1 MQKSQENQNKKE
13 IVEINTSSNQKVKIS
28 KEKQYF
34 VWKDTSFIWTIL
46 ILFLCFFITISFL
59 NIKWLTTLHSYTI
72 NILFGMFS
80 ILFYVFLLLFCLK
93 KLFNLKNTYSLNNIF
108 HFSLWRLAIF
118 FLGILIFGSTIYFV
132 AIKIYDYSFKNAFK
146 VLFNSWFNTFKNGK
160 NVYLPYKYN
169 VGIIGTFLYGII
181 SMVGK
186 KTGIVL
192 AFIFS
197 LLILAITFSLFFISD
212 LRFKTLSI
220 NKEKR
225 NKAKEELSKS
235 IQNNKYKYNKSN
247 IFTNIFKLDSTK
259 TNTNE
264 KIINVENSSNKEEII
279 VDEEI
284 NLKNKINQ
292 INDENEENKN
302 NDSLLIGINS
312 NKFESTNNE
321 NIQNKFEKTALV
333 SINLEAEEITQNIPK
348 KFEKTNLIND
358 YRIETINEETKE
370 NTITNTIKTEES
382 QIAYDDSPFYTT
394 TFETINIV
402 ESNENEKSN
411 SSNNESQEKNIE
423 KTAEE
428 YISKTININTLKRY
442 ENNINKPI
450 NLEKQAENIKVLKDK
465 KESISTSTSEIK
477 IDNSSKKRYSIIE
490 DKEDLF

>member
-13 IVEINTSSNQKVKIS
+13 VVEINTSTSQKVKIS

-34 VWKDTSFIWTIL
+34 VWKDTSFLWTIL

-59 NIKWLTTLHSYTI
+59 NIKWLTTLHSYSI

-93 KLFNLKNTYSLNNIF
+93 KLFNLKNTYSINNIF

-118 FLGILIFGSTIYFV
+118 LFAVLIFGSTIYFV
-132 AIKIYDYSFKNAFK
+132 AIKIYDYSFRNVFK
-146 VLFNSWFNTFKNGK
+146 VLFNNWFNTFKNGK

-169 VGIIGTFLYGII
+169 AGIIGTFLYGII

-225 NKAKEELSKS
+225 DKAKEELSKS

-247 IFTNIFKLDSTK
+247 IFTNIFKLDSTTK

-264 KIINVENSSNKEEII
+264 KIMNINNSSNQNQEEII
-279 VDEEI
+279 I
-284 NLKNKINQ
+284 NNKQEHSDNIDWINE
-292 INDENEENKN
+292 NDKH
-302 NDSLLIGINS
+302 INS
-312 NKFESTNNE
+312 SLTREKSNEITEINNE
-321 NIQNKFEKTALV
+321 NIQNKFEKTSLV
-333 SINLEAEEITQNIPK
+333 SINLEAEQITQNIPK

-370 NTITNTIKTEES
+370 NTITNALKTRES

-394 TFETINIV
+394 TFEAINIV
-402 ESNENEKSN
+402 ENNENEESN
-411 SSNNESQEKNIE
+411 SSNSEFEEKNIE

-450 NLEKQAENIKVLKDK
+450 DLEKQEENIKVLKDK
-465 KESISTSTSEIK
+465 KESISTSTNEIK

>member
-13 IVEINTSSNQKVKIS
+13 VVEINTSSNQKVKIS

-34 VWKDTSFIWTIL
+34 VWKDTSFLWTVL

-59 NIKWLTTLHSYTI
+59 NIKWLTTLHSYSI

-93 KLFNLKNTYSLNNIF
+93 KLFNLKNAYSINNIF

-118 FLGILIFGSTIYFV
+118 LFAVLIFGSTIYFV
-132 AIKIYDYSFKNAFK
+132 AIKIYDYSFRNVFK
-146 VLFNSWFNTFKNGK
+146 VLFNNWFNTFKNGK

-169 VGIIGTFLYGII
+169 AGIIGTFLYGII

-212 LRFKTLSI
+212 LRFKTLSV

-225 NKAKEELSKS
+225 NKAKEELSKN

-264 KIINVENSSNKEEII
+264 KIININNSSNQNQEEII
-279 VDEEI
+279 I
-284 NLKNKINQ
+284 NNKQEPSDYINQ
-292 INDENEENKN
+292 INENDKHI
-302 NDSLLIGINS
+302 DSSFTREKS
-312 NKFESTNNE
+312 NEITEINNE
-321 NIQNKFEKTALV
+321 NIQNKFEKTSLV
-333 SINLEAEEITQNIPK
+333 SINLEAEQITQNIPK

-358 YRIETINEETKE
+358 YRIETINEETEE

-382 QIAYDDSPFYTT
+382 QITYDDSPFYTA
-394 TFETINIV
+394 TFETINV
-402 ESNENEKSN
+402 VNNNKKEDANSFNEGFD
-411 SSNNESQEKNIE
+411 KNIE

-442 ENNINKPI
+442 ENSINKPI
-450 NLEKQAENIKVLKDK
+450 DLAKQEGNIKISKDK
-465 KESISTSTSEIK
+465 KESISTSTNEIK

>member
-34 VWKDTSFIWTIL
+34 VWKDTSFLWTIL

-118 FLGILIFGSTIYFV
+118 FLGVLIFGSTIYFV

-169 VGIIGTFLYGII
+169 AGIIGTFLYGII

-225 NKAKEELSKS
+225 DKAKEELSKS

-292 INDENEENKN
+292 INEENEENKN
-302 NDSLLIGINS
+302 NDSLLIDINS

-370 NTITNTIKTEES
+370 NTITNTIKTGES

-394 TFETINIV
+394 TFEAINIV
-402 ESNENEKSN
+402 ENNENEEYK
-411 SSNNESQEKNIE
+411 SSNNEFEEKNIE

-428 YISKTININTLKRY
+428 YISKTININALKRY
-442 ENNINKPI
+442 ENGINKPI
-450 NLEKQAENIKVLKDK
+450 DLEKQAENIKVLKDK

>member
-1 MQKSQENQNKKE
+1 MQQSQENQNKKE

-34 VWKDTSFIWTIL
+34 VWKDTSFLWTIL

-93 KLFNLKNTYSLNNIF
+93 KLFNLN
-108 HFSLWRLAIF
+108 
-118 FLGILIFGSTIYFV
+118 FV

-169 VGIIGTFLYGII
+169 AGIIGTFLYGII

-264 KIINVENSSNKEEII
+264 KIININNSSNQNQEEII
-279 VDEEI
+279 I
-284 NLKNKINQ
+284 N
-292 INDENEENKN
+292 NEREHSDNIDWINKN
-302 NDSLLIGINS
+302 DKHINS
-312 NKFESTNNE
+312 SLTREKSNEITEINNE
-321 NIQNKFEKTALV
+321 NIQNKFEKTSLV

-370 NTITNTIKTEES
+370 NTITNTIKTGES

-394 TFETINIV
+394 TFEAINIV
-402 ESNENEKSN
+402 ENNKNEESNYL
-411 SSNNESQEKNIE
+411 NNEFQEKNIE

-442 ENNINKPI
+442 ENNINKPV
-450 NLEKQAENIKVLKDK
+450 NLEKQAENIKILKDK
-465 KESISTSTSEIK
+465 KESISTSTNEIK

>member
-13 IVEINTSSNQKVKIS
+13 VVEINTSSNQKVKIS

-34 VWKDTSFIWTIL
+34 VWKDTSFLWTIL
-46 ILFLCFFITISFL
+46 ILFLCFFITVSFL
-59 NIKWLTTLHSYTI
+59 NIKWLTTLHSYSI

-169 VGIIGTFLYGII
+169 AGIIGTFLYGII

-197 LLILAITFSLFFISD
+197 LLILTITFSLFFISD

-264 KIINVENSSNKEEII
+264 KIININNSSNENQEKII
-279 VDEEI
+279 I
-284 NLKNKINQ
+284 NNGQEQSDHINQ
-292 INDENEENKN
+292 ISKNDEH
-302 NDSLLIGINS
+302 INS
-312 NKFESTNNE
+312 SLTREKSNEIIEINNE
-321 NIQNKFEKTALV
+321 NIQNKFEKTSLV
-333 SINLEAEEITQNIPK
+333 SINLEAEQISQNIPK

-370 NTITNTIKTEES
+370 NTIPNTIIKTEEN
-382 QIAYDDSPFYTT
+382 QITYDDSPFYTT
-394 TFETINIV
+394 TFETINIIENNKNE
-402 ESNENEKSN
+402 ESNYL
-411 SSNNESQEKNIE
+411 NNEFQEKNIE

-442 ENNINKPI
+442 ENNINKPV
-450 NLEKQAENIKVLKDK
+450 NLEKQAENIKILKDK

>member
-13 IVEINTSSNQKVKIS
+13 VVEINTSSNQKVKIS

-34 VWKDTSFIWTIL
+34 VWKDTSFLWTIL
-46 ILFLCFFITISFL
+46 VLFLCFFITVSFL
-59 NIKWLTTLHSYTI
+59 NIKWLTTLHSYSI

-93 KLFNLKNTYSLNNIF
+93 KLFNLKNTYSINNIF

-169 VGIIGTFLYGII
+169 AGIIGTFLYGII

-235 IQNNKYKYNKSN
+235 IQSNKYKYNKSN

-292 INDENEENKN
+292 INEENEENKN
-302 NDSLLIGINS
+302 NDSLLIDINS

-370 NTITNTIKTEES
+370 NTITNTIKTGEN

-394 TFETINIV
+394 TFEAINIV
-402 ESNENEKSN
+402 ENNENEESN
-411 SSNNESQEKNIE
+411 SSNNEFEEKNIE

-428 YISKTININTLKRY
+428 YISKTININALKRY
-442 ENNINKPI
+442 ENGINKPI
-450 NLEKQAENIKVLKDK
+450 DLEKQAENIKVLKDK

>member
-34 VWKDTSFIWTIL
+34 VWKDTSFLWTIL

-59 NIKWLTTLHSYTI
+59 NIKWLTTLHSYSI

-169 VGIIGTFLYGII
+169 AGIIGTFLYGII

-264 KIINVENSSNKEEII
+264 KIININNSSNKEEII

-292 INDENEENKN
+292 INEENEENKN
-302 NDSLLIGINS
+302 NDSSLIDINS

-358 YRIETINEETKE
+358 YRIETINEEIKE
-370 NTITNTIKTEES
+370 NTITNTIKTGEN

-394 TFETINIV
+394 TFEAINIV
-402 ESNENEKSN
+402 ENNENEESN
-411 SSNNESQEKNIE
+411 SSNNEFEEKNIE

-428 YISKTININTLKRY
+428 YISKTININALKRY
-442 ENNINKPI
+442 ENGINKPI
-450 NLEKQAENIKVLKDK
+450 DLEKQAENIKVLKDK

-477 IDNSSKKRYSIIE
+477 IDNSTKKRYSIIE

>member
-13 IVEINTSSNQKVKIS
+13 VVEINTSSNQKVKIS

-34 VWKDTSFIWTIL
+34 VWKDTSFLWTIL
-46 ILFLCFFITISFL
+46 ILFLCFFITVSFL
-59 NIKWLTTLHSYTI
+59 NIKWLTTLHSYSI

-169 VGIIGTFLYGII
+169 AGIIGTFLYGII

-235 IQNNKYKYNKSN
+235 IQSNKYKYNKSN

-279 VDEEI
+279 VDQEI

-292 INDENEENKN
+292 INEENEENKN
-302 NDSLLIGINS
+302 NDSLLIDINS

-333 SINLEAEEITQNIPK
+333 SINLEAEEITHNIPK

-370 NTITNTIKTEES
+370 NTITNTIKTGES

-394 TFETINIV
+394 TFEAINIV
-402 ESNENEKSN
+402 ENNENEESN
-411 SSNNESQEKNIE
+411 YSNNEFEEKNIE

>member
-34 VWKDTSFIWTIL
+34 VWKDTSFLWTIL

-169 VGIIGTFLYGII
+169 AGIIGTFLYGII

-264 KIINVENSSNKEEII
+264 KIINVENSSNKEKII

-292 INDENEENKN
+292 INEENEENKN
-302 NDSLLIGINS
+302 NDSLLIDINS
-312 NKFESTNNE
+312 NKFENTNNE

-333 SINLEAEEITQNIPK
+333 SINLETEEITQNIPK

-370 NTITNTIKTEES
+370 NTITNTIKTGEN

-394 TFETINIV
+394 TFEAINIV
-402 ESNENEKSN
+402 ENNENEESN
-411 SSNNESQEKNIE
+411 SSNNEFEEKNIE

-428 YISKTININTLKRY
+428 YISKTININALKHY
-442 ENNINKPI
+442 ENGINKSI
-450 NLEKQAENIKVLKDK
+450 DLEKQAENIKVLKDK

>member
-34 VWKDTSFIWTIL
+34 VWKDTSFLWTIL

-169 VGIIGTFLYGII
+169 AGIIGTFLYGII

-264 KIINVENSSNKEEII
+264 KIINVENSSNKEKII
-279 VDEEI
+279 VDQEI

-292 INDENEENKN
+292 INEENEENKN
-302 NDSLLIGINS
+302 NDSLLIDINS
-312 NKFESTNNE
+312 NKFENTNNE

-370 NTITNTIKTEES
+370 NTITNTIKTGEN

-394 TFETINIV
+394 TFEAINIV
-402 ESNENEKSN
+402 ENNENEESN
-411 SSNNESQEKNIE
+411 SSNNEFEEKNIE

-428 YISKTININTLKRY
+428 YISKTININALKRY
-442 ENNINKPI
+442 ENGINKPI
-450 NLEKQAENIKVLKDK
+450 DLEKQAENIKVLKDK

-477 IDNSSKKRYSIIE
+477 IDNSTKKRYSIIE

>member
-13 IVEINTSSNQKVKIS
+13 VVEINTSSNQKVKIS

-34 VWKDTSFIWTIL
+34 VWKDTSFLWTIL

-59 NIKWLTTLHSYTI
+59 NIKWLTTLHSYSI

-93 KLFNLKNTYSLNNIF
+93 KLFNLKNTYSINNIF

-118 FLGILIFGSTIYFV
+118 LFAVLIFGSTIYFV
-132 AIKIYDYSFKNAFK
+132 AIKIYDYSFKNVFK
-146 VLFNSWFNTFKNGK
+146 VLFNNWFNTFKNGK

-169 VGIIGTFLYGII
+169 AGIIGTFLYGII

-225 NKAKEELSKS
+225 NKSKEELSKN

-264 KIINVENSSNKEEII
+264 KIININTSSNQNQEEII
-279 VDEEI
+279 I
-284 NLKNKINQ
+284 NNKPEPSDYINQ
-292 INDENEENKN
+292 INANDKHISSSFTSEKSNEIIE
-302 NDSLLIGINS
+302 I
-312 NKFESTNNE
+312 NNE
-321 NIQNKFEKTALV
+321 SIQN
-333 SINLEAEEITQNIPK
+333 

-358 YRIETINEETKE
+358 YRIETINEETEE
-370 NTITNTIKTEES
+370 NTITNTIKTSES
-382 QIAYDDSPFYTT
+382 QITYDDSPFYTT
-394 TFETINIV
+394 TFETINV
-402 ESNENEKSN
+402 VNNNKKEDAN
-411 SSNNESQEKNIE
+411 SFNDGFDKNIE

-442 ENNINKPI
+442 ENSINKPI
-450 NLEKQAENIKVLKDK
+450 DLEKQEENIKILKDK
-465 KESISTSTSEIK
+465 KESISTSTNEIK

>member
-34 VWKDTSFIWTIL
+34 VWKDTSFLWTIL

-80 ILFYVFLLLFCLK
+80 ILFYVFLLLFFLK

-169 VGIIGTFLYGII
+169 AGIIGTFLYGII

-264 KIINVENSSNKEEII
+264 KIINVENSSSKEEII

-284 NLKNKINQ
+284 KLKNKINQ
-292 INDENEENKN
+292 INEENKN
-302 NDSLLIGINS
+302 NDSLLIDINS

-370 NTITNTIKTEES
+370 NTITNTIKTGES

-394 TFETINIV
+394 TFEAINIV
-402 ESNENEKSN
+402 ENNENEESN
-411 SSNNESQEKNIE
+411 SSNNEFEEKNIE

-442 ENNINKPI
+442 ENGINKPI
-450 NLEKQAENIKVLKDK
+450 DLEKQAENIKVLKDK

>member
-13 IVEINTSSNQKVKIS
+13 VVEINTSSNQKVKIS

-34 VWKDTSFIWTIL
+34 VWKDTSFLWTIL

-59 NIKWLTTLHSYTI
+59 NIKWLTTLHSYSI

-93 KLFNLKNTYSLNNIF
+93 KLFNLKNTYSINNIF

-118 FLGILIFGSTIYFV
+118 LFAVLIFGSTIYFV
-132 AIKIYDYSFKNAFK
+132 AIKIYDYSFKNVFK
-146 VLFNSWFNTFKNGK
+146 VLFNNWFNTFKNGK

-169 VGIIGTFLYGII
+169 AGIIGTFLYGII
-181 SMVGK
+181 SMIGK

-225 NKAKEELSKS
+225 NKAKEELSKN

-247 IFTNIFKLDSTK
+247 IFTNIFKLDSTTK

-264 KIINVENSSNKEEII
+264 KIININNSSNQNQEEII
-279 VDEEI
+279 INNKQEPSDYINHDKHISSSFTSEKSNEI
-284 NLKNKINQ
+284 IE
-292 INDENEENKN
+292 I
-302 NDSLLIGINS
+302 
-312 NKFESTNNE
+312 NNE
-321 NIQNKFEKTALV
+321 NIQNKFEKTSLV
-333 SINLEAEEITQNIPK
+333 SINLEAEQIAQNIPK

-358 YRIETINEETKE
+358 YRIETINEETEE
-370 NTITNTIKTEES
+370 NTITNTIKTSES
-382 QIAYDDSPFYTT
+382 QITYDDSPFYTT
-394 TFETINIV
+394 TFETINIIENNKNE
-402 ESNENEKSN
+402 ESNYF
-411 SSNNESQEKNIE
+411 NNEFEEKNIE

-450 NLEKQAENIKVLKDK
+450 DLEKQEENIKILKDK
-465 KESISTSTSEIK
+465 KESISTSTNEIK
-477 IDNSSKKRYSIIE
+477 IDNLSKKRYSIIE

>member
-34 VWKDTSFIWTIL
+34 VWKDTSFLWTIL

-59 NIKWLTTLHSYTI
+59 NIKWLTTLHSYSI

-93 KLFNLKNTYSLNNIF
+93 KLFNLKNTYSINNIF

-118 FLGILIFGSTIYFV
+118 LFAVLIFGSTIYFV
-132 AIKIYDYSFKNAFK
+132 AIKIYDYSFRNVFK
-146 VLFNSWFNTFKNGK
+146 VLFNNWFNTFKNGK

-169 VGIIGTFLYGII
+169 AGIIGTFLYGII

-212 LRFKTLSI
+212 LRFKTLSV

-264 KIINVENSSNKEEII
+264 KIININNSSNQNQEEII
-279 VDEEI
+279 I
-284 NLKNKINQ
+284 NNKQEPSDYINQ
-292 INDENEENKN
+292 INE
-302 NDSLLIGINS
+302 NDSSFTSEKS
-312 NKFESTNNE
+312 NEITEINNE
-321 NIQNKFEKTALV
+321 NIQNKFEKTSLV
-333 SINLEAEEITQNIPK
+333 SINLEAEQIAQNIPK

-358 YRIETINEETKE
+358 YRIETINEETEE
-370 NTITNTIKTEES
+370 NTITNTIKTSES
-382 QIAYDDSPFYTT
+382 QITYDDSPFYTT
-394 TFETINIV
+394 TFETINV
-402 ESNENEKSN
+402 VNNNKKEDAN
-411 SSNNESQEKNIE
+411 SFNDGFDKNIE

-428 YISKTININTLKRY
+428 YISKTININTLKHY
-442 ENNINKPI
+442 ENSINKPI
-450 NLEKQAENIKVLKDK
+450 YLEKQEENIKILKDK
-465 KESISTSTSEIK
+465 KESISTSTNEIK
-477 IDNSSKKRYSIIE
+477 IDNLSKKRYSIIE

>member
-13 IVEINTSSNQKVKIS
+13 IIEINTSSNQKVKIS

-34 VWKDTSFIWTIL
+34 VWKDTSFLWTIL

-169 VGIIGTFLYGII
+169 AGIIGTFLYGII

-279 VDEEI
+279 I
-284 NLKNKINQ
+284 NNEQKQSDNIDWINE
-292 INDENEENKN
+292 NDKH
-302 NDSLLIGINS
+302 INS
-312 NKFESTNNE
+312 SLTREKSN
-321 NIQNKFEKTALV
+321 EKTALV
-333 SINLEAEEITQNIPK
+333 SINLEAEEITHNIPK

-370 NTITNTIKTEES
+370 NTITNTIKTGES

-394 TFETINIV
+394 TFEAINIV
-402 ESNENEKSN
+402 ENNENEESN
-411 SSNNESQEKNIE
+411 YSNNEFEEKNIE

-490 DKEDLF
+490 DKENLF

>member
-34 VWKDTSFIWTIL
+34 VWKDTSFLWTIL

-93 KLFNLKNTYSLNNIF
+93 KLLNLKNTYSLNNIF
-108 HFSLWRLAIF
+108 HFSLWRLAVF

-169 VGIIGTFLYGII
+169 AGIIGTFLYGII

-225 NKAKEELSKS
+225 NKAREELSKS

-292 INDENEENKN
+292 INEENEENKN
-302 NDSLLIGINS
+302 NDSLLIDINS

-370 NTITNTIKTEES
+370 NTITNTIKTGES

-402 ESNENEKSN
+402 ENNENEESN
-411 SSNNESQEKNIE
+411 SSNNEFEEKNIE

-442 ENNINKPI
+442 ENSINKPI
-450 NLEKQAENIKVLKDK
+450 DLEKQEKNIKILNDTKD
-465 KESISTSTSEIK
+465 SISTTDDEIK
-477 IDNSSKKRYSIIE
+477 IDNLSKKRYSIIE

>member
-34 VWKDTSFIWTIL
+34 VWKDTNFLWTIL

-93 KLFNLKNTYSLNNIF
+93 KMFNLKNTYSLNNIF

-132 AIKIYDYSFKNAFK
+132 AIKIYDYSFKNVFK

-169 VGIIGTFLYGII
+169 AGIIGTFLYGII

-225 NKAKEELSKS
+225 NKAKEELSNS

-264 KIINVENSSNKEEII
+264 KIININNSSNQNQEEII
-279 VDEEI
+279 I
-284 NLKNKINQ
+284 NNEQEHSDNIDWINE
-292 INDENEENKN
+292 NDKH
-302 NDSLLIGINS
+302 INS
-312 NKFESTNNE
+312 SLTREKSNEITEINNE
-321 NIQNKFEKTALV
+321 NIQNKFEKTSLV

-370 NTITNTIKTEES
+370 NTITNTIKTGES

-394 TFETINIV
+394 TFEAINIV
-402 ESNENEKSN
+402 ENNENEKSN
-411 SSNNESQEKNIE
+411 SSNNEFKEKNIE

-442 ENNINKPI
+442 ENSINKPI
-450 NLEKQAENIKVLKDK
+450 DLEKQEKNIKILNDTKD
-465 KESISTSTSEIK
+465 SISTTDDEIK

>member
-13 IVEINTSSNQKVKIS
+13 VVEINTSSNQKVKIS

-34 VWKDTSFIWTIL
+34 VWKDTSFLWTIL

-169 VGIIGTFLYGII
+169 AGIIGTFLYGII

-235 IQNNKYKYNKSN
+235 IQSNKYKYNKSN

-279 VDEEI
+279 VDQEI

-292 INDENEENKN
+292 INEENEENKN
-302 NDSLLIGINS
+302 NDSLLIDINS

-333 SINLEAEEITQNIPK
+333 SINLEAEEITHNIPK

-370 NTITNTIKTEES
+370 NTITNTIKTGES

-394 TFETINIV
+394 TFEAINIV
-402 ESNENEKSN
+402 ENNENEESN
-411 SSNNESQEKNIE
+411 YSNNEFEEKNIE